1 MDSTHL
7 HLILN
12 HFPIVGTLIGT
23 IILLYGLLKK
33 NTGIQQ
39 VGLGTIAIM
48 ALIAIPV
55 FLTGEPAGEKIENLP
70 GIVKASIETHEEAA
84 EVAYWVMLFAG
95 LFAGIA
101 IAAQMTGKKVAKT
114 LAIATLFITVISFG
128 LMARTGYLGG
138 QIRHSEITGNSIQNQ
153 GLQNNAEKD
162 DD

>member
-33 NTGIQQ
+33 STGIQQ

-70 GIVKASIETHEEAA
+70 GIVKASIEAHEEAA

-114 LAIATLFITVISFG
+114 LAIVTLFITVISFG

-138 QIRHSEITGNSIQNQ
+138 QIRHSEISGSSINNQGIQNDSDQ
-153 GLQNNAEKD
+153 D

>member
-23 IILLYGLLKK
+23 IILLAGLLKK
-33 NTGIQQ
+33 NTSIQQ
-39 VGLGTIAIM
+39 IGLATIAIM

-55 FLTGEPAGEKIENLP
+55 FLTGEPAGEKIEKLP
-70 GIVKASIETHEEAA
+70 GIVEASIETHEESA
-84 EVAYWVMLFAG
+84 EVAYWVMLLAG
-95 LFAGIA
+95 LFAGMT
-101 IAAQMTGKKVAKT
+101 IAAQMTGKRIAKT
-114 LAIATLFITVISFG
+114 FAIASFIITVISFG

-138 QIRHSEITGNSIQNQ
+138 QIRHSEITGNTNQNQ
-153 GLQNNAEKD
+153 GIQNNMDKD